1 MNLRVST
8 GGQPHSPS
16 LSRTL
21 RGRWAC
27 VFLTIS
33 VRVKQPEGD
42 GSGSG
47 SHASH
52 CACGL
57 RAACYVPPRASA
69 RPADRPPVSGTLYRV
84 YSLRHY
90 NLQVDSILQSSVLSW
105 KMIANLL

>member
-52 CACGL
+52 CARGL
-57 RAACYVPPRASA
+57 WAVCYVLPCLHGLPP
-69 RPADRPPVSGTLYRV
+69 DPPIT
-84 YSLRHY
+84 
-90 NLQVDSILQSSVLSW
+90 LQSLGPFTVCT
-105 KMIANLL
+105 AYVTTTCR